1 MTIRHLRIFIE
12 VADSGKMSLA
22 AAKFYISQPTVSQA
36 IRELEQHYNTLLFER
51 LSKRLFIT
59 PAGEKLLTY
68 ARLVVKQFDELE
80 EFMAST
86 SLTAKIRI
94 GATITVGSCLLP
106 TILNNLKSNCPDI
119 EAYSY
124 VGNTRMVENKLLK
137 SDLDVALVEGKIK
150 HPDLVSIPMID
161 DFLVLACS
169 KNHPFAKKKV
179 IHIEELKEQPFVM
192 REQGSGTRELFED
205 YLASQHIPIKIAEEA
220 NCPSSI
226 IHAILD
232 NNYLSAISIRLL
244 EENIKAQK
252 IHVILN
258 HEMEW
263 NRHFYFV
270 YHKDK
275 TLTNTIQSLIQ
286 IVKSYEKLDFL
297 KEIIPSE
304 LTRQKSI

>member
-12 VADSGKMSLA
+12 VAESGKMSLA
-22 AAKFYISQPTVSQA
+22 AAKFFISQPTVSQA

-59 PAGEKLLTY
+59 PEGEKLLSY
-68 ARLVVKQFDELE
+68 ARLAVKQFDELE
-80 EFMAST
+80 EVMQSS
-86 SLTAKIRI
+86 SLTKKIRI

-106 TILNNLKSNCPDI
+106 SILNTLKEKCPDI
-119 EAYSY
+119 ETYSF
-124 VGNTRMVENKLLK
+124 VSNTRTIENKLLK
-137 SDLDVALVEGKIK
+137 SDLDVGLVEGMIK

-169 KNHPFAKKKV
+169 NTHPFANKKV
-179 IHIEELKEQPFVM
+179 IHVEDLKDQPFVM

-205 YLASQHIPIKIAEEA
+205 YLASQHVPIKIAEEA

-226 IHAILD
+226 IHAIID

-244 EENIKAQK
+244 EEDIRSKK

-258 HEMEW
+258 HELEW

-275 TLTNTIQSLIQ
+275 TLTDSIQSLIQ
-286 IVKSYEKLDFL
+286 IVKAYKKLDFL
-297 KEIIPSE
+297 KEITVSQ
-304 LTRQKSI
+304 LTRKKDI